1 MNEIEIKKHNFENAK
16 KRIGNF
22 KLSNNENSFERVKE
36 KSFWG
41 CFNHGVTGLEMNQY
55 IDKVQSAFIG
65 VNKYIYDIVKE
76 FKEIYNALDALDK
89 EYINGIIKSLEK
101 AQKAITENNDT
112 VKNLEETV
120 NYLLKIE
127 ENIEVFKQDIA
138 NLNNNITT
146 QTSRIANIKLQIERL
161 ENANIKNNENFEL
174 LKKEIIDIKQNI
186 KKSKLDIFF
195 DSLYYKISIGI
206 FATSSF
212 VISLILL
219 FSK

>member
-1 MNEIEIKKHNFENAK
+1 MNEIEIKKHNFEIAK

-22 KLSNNENSFERVKE
+22 KLSNNGNSFERVKE

-41 CFNHGVTGLEMNQY
+41 CFNHDVTGLEMNQH
-55 IDKVQSAFIG
+55 IDKVQSAFIEI
-65 VNKYIYDIVKE
+65 NKYIYDIVKE

-101 AQKAITENNDT
+101 AQKAISENNDT

-120 NYLLKIE
+120 NYLLEIE
-127 ENIEVFKQDIA
+127 KNIDVFKQDIA
-138 NLNNNITT
+138 NLNNNNTT

-161 ENANIKNNENFEL
+161 ENANVKNNENFEL
-174 LKKEIIDIKQNI
+174 FREEIINIKQNI

>member
-1 MNEIEIKKHNFENAK
+1 MNEIEIKKHNFEIAK

-22 KLSNNENSFERVKE
+22 KLSNNGNSFERVKE

-41 CFNHGVTGLEMNQY
+41 CFNHDVTGLEMNQH

-65 VNKYIYDIVKE
+65 INKYIYDIVKE

-101 AQKAITENNDT
+101 AQKAINENNDT

-120 NYLLKIE
+120 NYLLEIE
-127 ENIEVFKQDIA
+127 ENIDVFKQD
-138 NLNNNITT
+138 ITT

-174 LKKEIIDIKQNI
+174 LRKEIIDIKQNI
-186 KKSKLDIFF
+186 KKSKLDILF

-206 FATSSF
+206 FAISSF

-219 FSK
+219 FNK

>member
-1 MNEIEIKKHNFENAK
+1 MNEIEIKKHNFEIAK

-22 KLSNNENSFERVKE
+22 KLSNNGKSFERVKE

-41 CFNHGVTGLEMNQY
+41 CFNHDVTGLEMNQH

-65 VNKYIYDIVKE
+65 INKYIYDIVKE

-101 AQKAITENNDT
+101 AQKAINENNDT

-120 NYLLKIE
+120 NYLLEIE
-127 ENIEVFKQDIA
+127 ENIDVFKQD
-138 NLNNNITT
+138 ITT

-174 LKKEIIDIKQNI
+174 LRKEIIDIKQNI
-186 KKSKLDIFF
+186 KKSKLDILF

-219 FSK
+219 FNK

>member
-1 MNEIEIKKHNFENAK
+1 MNEIEIKKHNFEIAK

-22 KLSNNENSFERVKE
+22 KLSNNGNSFERVKE

-41 CFNHGVTGLEMNQY
+41 CFNHDVTGLEMNQH

-65 VNKYIYDIVKE
+65 INKYIYDIVKE

-101 AQKAITENNDT
+101 AQKAINENNDT

-120 NYLLKIE
+120 NYLLEIE
-127 ENIEVFKQDIA
+127 ENIDVFKQD
-138 NLNNNITT
+138 ITT

-174 LKKEIIDIKQNI
+174 LRKEIIDIKQNI
-186 KKSKLDIFF
+186 KKSKLDILF

-219 FSK
+219 FNK

>member
-1 MNEIEIKKHNFENAK
+1 MNEIEIKKHNFEIAK

-22 KLSNNENSFERVKE
+22 KLSNNGNSFERVKE

-41 CFNHGVTGLEMNQY
+41 CFNHDVTGLEMNQH

-65 VNKYIYDIVKE
+65 INKYIYDIVKE

-101 AQKAITENNDT
+101 AQKAINENNDT

-120 NYLLKIE
+120 NYLLEIE
-127 ENIEVFKQDIA
+127 ENIDVFKQDI
-138 NLNNNITT
+138 TT
-146 QTSRIANIKLQIERL
+146 QTNRIANIKLQIERL

-174 LKKEIIDIKQNI
+174 LRKEIIDIKQNI
-186 KKSKLDIFF
+186 KKSKLDILF

-219 FSK
+219 FNK

>member
-1 MNEIEIKKHNFENAK
+1 MNEIEIKKHNFEIAK
-16 KRIGNF
+16 KRIGDF
-22 KLSNNENSFERVKE
+22 KLSNNGNSFARIEEKE
-36 KSFWG
+36 FFG
-41 CFNHGVTGLEMNQY
+41 FFDHNVTGQEMNKH
-55 IDKVQSAFIG
+55 IDKVQNAFIG
-65 VNKYIYDIVKE
+65 VNKYINDIVKE
-76 FKEIYNALDALDK
+76 FKEIYKALDALDK

-101 AQKAITENNDT
+101 AQKAINENNDT

-120 NYLLKIE
+120 NHLLEIE
-127 ENIEVFKQDIA
+127 ENIDVFKQDIA
-138 NLNNNITT
+138 NLNNNNTT

-174 LKKEIIDIKQNI
+174 LKKGIIDIKQNI

-212 VISLILL
+212 VIGLILL

>member
-1 MNEIEIKKHNFENAK
+1 MNEIEIKKHNFEIAK

-22 KLSNNENSFERVKE
+22 KLSNNGNSFERVKE

-41 CFNHGVTGLEMNQY
+41 CFNHDVTGLEMNQH

-65 VNKYIYDIVKE
+65 INKYIYDIVKE

-101 AQKAITENNDT
+101 AQKAINENNDT

-120 NYLLKIE
+120 NYLLEIE
-127 ENIEVFKQDIA
+127 ENIDVFKQD
-138 NLNNNITT
+138 ITT

-174 LKKEIIDIKQNI
+174 LRKEIIDIKQNI
-186 KKSKLDIFF
+186 KKQPN
-195 DSLYYKISIGI
+195 YC
-206 FATSSF
+206 TQN
-212 VISLILL
+212 
-219 FSK
+219 

>member
-1 MNEIEIKKHNFENAK
+1 MNEIEIKKHNFEIAK
-16 KRIGNF
+16 KRIGDF
-22 KLSNNENSFERVKE
+22 KLSNNGNSFARIEEKE
-36 KSFWG
+36 FFG
-41 CFNHGVTGLEMNQY
+41 FFDHNVTGQEMNKH
-55 IDKVQSAFIG
+55 IDKVQNAFIG
-65 VNKYIYDIVKE
+65 VNKYINDIVKE
-76 FKEIYNALDALDK
+76 FKEIYKALDALDK

-101 AQKAITENNDT
+101 AQKAINENNDT

-120 NYLLKIE
+120 NHLLEIE
-127 ENIEVFKQDIA
+127 ENIDVFKQDIA
-138 NLNNNITT
+138 NLNNNTT

-174 LKKEIIDIKQNI
+174 LKKGIIDIKQNI

-212 VISLILL
+212 VIGLILL

>member
-1 MNEIEIKKHNFENAK
+1 MNEIEIKKHNFEIAK

-22 KLSNNENSFERVKE
+22 KLSNNGNSFERIKE
-36 KSFWG
+36 KSFG
-41 CFNHGVTGLEMNQY
+41 GFFNHNVTGLEMNQY

-101 AQKAITENNDT
+101 AQKAISENNDT

-120 NYLLKIE
+120 NYLLEIE
-127 ENIEVFKQDIA
+127 KNIDVFKQDIA
-138 NLNNNITT
+138 NLNNNNTT

-161 ENANIKNNENFEL
+161 ENANIKNNENLESFRE
-174 LKKEIIDIKQNI
+174 EILNL
-186 KKSKLDIFF
+186 KKSKIEIFF

-206 FATSSF
+206 IATSSF
-212 VISLILL
+212 VIGLILL

>member
-1 MNEIEIKKHNFENAK
+1 MNEIEIKKHNFEIAK

-22 KLSNNENSFERVKE
+22 KLSNNGNSFERVKE

-41 CFNHGVTGLEMNQY
+41 CFNHDVTGLEMNQH

-65 VNKYIYDIVKE
+65 INKYIYDIVKE

-101 AQKAITENNDT
+101 AQKAINENNDT

-120 NYLLKIE
+120 NYLLEIE
-127 ENIEVFKQDIA
+127 ENIYVFKQD
-138 NLNNNITT
+138 ITT

-174 LKKEIIDIKQNI
+174 LRKEIIDIKQNI
-186 KKSKLDIFF
+186 KKSKLDILF

-219 FSK
+219 FNK

>member
-1 MNEIEIKKHNFENAK
+1 MNEIEIKKHNFEIAK

-22 KLSNNENSFERVKE
+22 KLSNNGNSFERVKE

-41 CFNHGVTGLEMNQY
+41 CFNHDVTGLEMNQH
-55 IDKVQSAFIG
+55 IDKVQSAFIEI
-65 VNKYIYDIVKE
+65 NKYIYDIVKE

-101 AQKAITENNDT
+101 AEKAINENNDT
-112 VKNLEETV
+112 VKNLEGTV
-120 NYLLKIE
+120 NDLLEIE
-127 ENIEVFKQDIA
+127 ENIDVFKQDIA
-138 NLNNNITT
+138 NLNNNNTT

>member
-1 MNEIEIKKHNFENAK
+1 MNEIEIKKHDFEEAK
-16 KRIGNF
+16 KRIGEF
-22 KLSNNENSFERVKE
+22 KLSKNGNSFERVKE

-41 CFNHGVTGLEMNQY
+41 CFNHDVTGSEMNQH
-55 IDKVQSAFIG
+55 IDKLQNAFIG

-146 QTSRIANIKLQIERL
+146 QTSRIANIK
-161 ENANIKNNENFEL
+161 NNENFEL
-174 LKKEIIDIKQNI
+174 FKKEIIDIKQNI

-212 VISLILL
+212 VISLILM

>member
-1 MNEIEIKKHNFENAK
+1 MNEIEIKKYNFEIAK

-22 KLSNNENSFERVKE
+22 KLSKNDNSFERVKE

-41 CFNHGVTGLEMNQY
+41 CFNHNVTGLEMNQH
-55 IDKVQSAFIG
+55 IDKVQSVFIG

-76 FKEIYNALDALDK
+76 FKEIYNALDALDE

-101 AQKAITENNDT
+101 AQKAINENNDT

-127 ENIEVFKQDIA
+127 KNIDVFKRDIA
-138 NLNNNITT
+138 NLNNNNTT

>member
-1 MNEIEIKKHNFENAK
+1 MNEIEIKKHNFEIAK
-16 KRIGNF
+16 KRIGDF
-22 KLSNNENSFERVKE
+22 KLSNNGNSFARIEEKE
-36 KSFWG
+36 FFG
-41 CFNHGVTGLEMNQY
+41 FFDHNVTGQEMNKH
-55 IDKVQSAFIG
+55 IDKVQNAFIG
-65 VNKYIYDIVKE
+65 VNKYINDIVKE
-76 FKEIYNALDALDK
+76 FKEIYKALDALDK

-101 AQKAITENNDT
+101 AQKAINENNDT

-120 NYLLKIE
+120 NHLLEIE
-127 ENIEVFKQDIA
+127 ENIDVFKQDIA
-138 NLNNNITT
+138 NLNNNNTT
-146 QTSRIANIKLQIERL
+146 RTSRIANIKLQIERL

-174 LKKEIIDIKQNI
+174 LKKGIIDIKQNI

-212 VISLILL
+212 VIGLILL